1 MEAFMLFFLLMVFI
15 FIGVP
20 IGIAIGVA
28 TLAALVLYTDIPLVL
43 ITQNCFAGV
52 DSFPLMAVPFF
63 ILAGNLMSTGGV
75 AKRIMDFAT
84 VCVGAVTGGLAMVT
98 TVACMFFAAISGSAV
113 ATTSAIGAFMI
124 PEMERKNYDRGFSA
138 ALAAAGG
145 CIGIIIPPSIPLVI
159 YGVVAQES
167 IGDLFIAG
175 IVPGILFGIALMV
188 ASYIMSKKHGYT
200 GTGEF
205 PKVKDVFVSFKNS
218 FWAILAPVIVL
229 GGIYSGIFTP
239 TESAVIA
246 VVYSLLV
253 GAFIYKEF
261 TWNGIYRAL
270 YDTMVINGA
279 CMFMIG
285 LSMAFANYLSLQQ
298 VPASIA
304 SALLSISDN
313 PIILM
318 LLINVFLLLVGC
330 LVDIIPAVIILT
342 PVILPVAKTLGMDPI
357 TFGVMLV
364 ANLAIGFVTPPY
376 GPNLF
381 VAAAVANIKM
391 EPMIKYAKW
400 FILAMFAVL
409 LMVAYIP
416 DLTMVF
422 LK

>member
-1 MEAFMLFFLLMVFI
+1 MEAFMLFFLLIVFI
-15 FIGVP
+15 FLGVP
-20 IGIAIGVA
+20 IGISIGVA
-28 TLAALVLYTDIPLVL
+28 TLAALVLYTNIPLVL

-84 VCVGAVTGGLAMVT
+84 VCVGALTGGLAMVT

-113 ATTSAIGAFMI
+113 ATTSAIGSFMI
-124 PEMERKNYDRGFSA
+124 PEMEKKKYDRGFSA

-175 IVPGILFGIALMV
+175 ILPGILFGISLMI
-188 ASYIMSKKHGYT
+188 ASYIMSKKYGYT
-200 GTGEF
+200 GTGDF
-205 PKVKDVFVSFKNS
+205 PKLKDILISFKDS
-218 FWAILAPVIVL
+218 FWALLAPVIVL
-229 GGIYSGIFTP
+229 GGIYTGLFTP
-239 TESAVIA
+239 TESAVVA

-261 TWNGIYRAL
+261 SWKSLYKAM

-298 VPASIA
+298 VPATIA
-304 SALLSISDN
+304 SALLSVTEN
-313 PIILM
+313 PIIL
-318 LLINVFLLLVGC
+318 LFLINVFLLLVGC

-342 PVILPVAKTLGMDPI
+342 PVMLPVVKSLGMDPI
-357 TFGVMLV
+357 TFGVVIV

-400 FILAMFAVL
+400 FILAMFIA
-409 LMVAYIP
+409 LMFVTYIP
-416 DLTMVF
+416 GLTLIF